1 MAKVRIH
8 YPYYVYSSLIIF
20 MQAKAKKAK
29 REIIFL
35 TYSFLSV
42 RLRLHAEHHNGKD
55 QTIYLNA
62 DIIYQKTS
70 IN

>member
-1 MAKVRIH
+1 
-8 YPYYVYSSLIIF
+8 